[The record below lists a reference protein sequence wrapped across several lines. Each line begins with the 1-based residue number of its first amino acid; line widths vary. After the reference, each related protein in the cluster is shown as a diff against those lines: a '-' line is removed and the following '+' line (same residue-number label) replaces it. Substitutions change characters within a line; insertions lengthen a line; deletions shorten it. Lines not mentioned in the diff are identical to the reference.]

1 MQRASAYT
9 TAEVAFLLREPIKA
23 VKKALDEGPVE
34 AKLVHKRGAR
44 PVREIPWADL
54 LYLFAVR
61 ALREELT
68 PKARLELYHALKR
81 APMDRVHEVRFGRLS
96 VTIDDLKAEV
106 EKRARE
112 LAQLA
117 KKVEFR
123 EDGEAILK
131 GTRIE
136 AHRIAALLAGGMS
149 PEEVA
154 EDYPSLSLDQIAT
167 AKAYAEAYPKSG
179 RPYPPRTLKRTL
191 KGAGLDALDEVLDKE
206 A

>member
-1 MQRASAYT
+1 MEKALAYT

-34 AKLVHKRGAR
+34 ARLVHRPGAR
-44 PVREIPWADL
+44 PVREIAWRDL

-61 ALREELT
+61 TLREELT
-68 PKARLELYHALKR
+68 PKARAEFYHALKLT
-81 APMDRVHEVRFGRLS
+81 PVDRVREVRFGRLT
-96 VTIDDLKAEV
+96 VAIDDLKAEV

-149 PEEVA
+149 LEEVA

>member
-1 MQRASAYT
+1 M
-9 TAEVAFLLREPIKA
+9 LRVPVKA

-34 AKLVHKRGAR
+34 AKLVHKPGAR
-44 PVREIPWADL
+44 PVREIAWADL

-68 PKARLELYHALKR
+68 PKARLEFYHALKR
-81 APMDRVHEVRFGRLS
+81 APVDRVHEVRFGRLS
-96 VTIDDLKAEV
+96 VAIDDLKAEV

-117 KKVEFR
+117 KKVEFQ

-149 PEEVA
+149 PEDVA
-154 EDYPSLSLDQIAT
+154 EDYPSLSVDQIAS

-179 RPYPPRTLKRTL
+179 RPYPARTVKRTL
-191 KGAGLDALDEVLDKE
+191 KGAGLDALDEVLDEE

>member
-1 MQRASAYT
+1 M
-9 TAEVAFLLREPIKA
+9 
-23 VKKALDEGPVE
+23 
-34 AKLVHKRGAR
+34 
-44 PVREIPWADL
+44 
-54 LYLFAVR
+54 
-61 ALREELT
+61 
-68 PKARLELYHALKR
+68 
-81 APMDRVHEVRFGRLS
+81 
-96 VTIDDLKAEV
+96 
-106 EKRARE
+106 EKRAKE

-123 EDGEAILK
+123 EDGEAVLK

-154 EDYPSLSLDQIAT
+154 EDYPSLSLEQIAT

-179 RPYPPRTLKRTL
+179 RPYPTRTVKRTL
-191 KGAGLDALDEVLDKE
+191 KGAGFYALDEVLDGK

>member
-1 MQRASAYT
+1 MQKALAYT
-9 TAEVAFLLREPIKA
+9 TAEVAFVLREPVKA

-34 AKLVHKRGAR
+34 AKLVHKPGAR
-44 PVREIPWADL
+44 PVREIAWADL
-54 LYLFAVR
+54 LYLYAVR

-68 PKARLELYHALKR
+68 PKARLEFYRALR
-81 APMDRVHEVRFGRLS
+81 SAPVDRVHEVRFGRLS
-96 VTIDDLKAEV
+96 VAIDDLKAEV
-106 EKRARE
+106 EERARE
-112 LAQLA
+112 LVQLG

-179 RPYPPRTLKRTL
+179 RPYPPKTLKRTL
-191 KGAGLDALDEVLDKE
+191 KGAGLDALDEVLNKE
-206 A
+206 E